1 MGLTFYIVT
10 YIGFTLVVRM
20 LMFLSIDNGDDMPLI
35 GDISDWSRPRRIA
48 IRLAI
53 FFLWPIWIPVVIV
66 VGLAALLF
74 MMIFSLFK

>member
-10 YIGFTLVVRM
+10 YIGFTLIVRM
-20 LMFLSIDNGDDMPLI
+20 LMFLSVDNGDDMPLI
-35 GDISDWSRPRRIA
+35 GDISDWPRPRRIA
-48 IRLAI
+48 IRLAV
-53 FFLWPIWIPVVIV
+53 FFLWPIWVPVAVV